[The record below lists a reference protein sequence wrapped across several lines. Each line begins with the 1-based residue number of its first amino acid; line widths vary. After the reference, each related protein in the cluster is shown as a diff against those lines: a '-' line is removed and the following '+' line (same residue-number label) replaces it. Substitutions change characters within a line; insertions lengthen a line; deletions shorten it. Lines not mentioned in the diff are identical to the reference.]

1 MQMRSELGRV
11 RGLGAARD
19 GVGHWWRQRV
29 TAVALVPLSLWFVGM
44 VIGLKDAD
52 YETVRAFFRA
62 PGHATAMILVVSVA
76 LYHALLGVRVVI
88 EDYVHHETGKL
99 AGLVLVQLMTVLL
112 VLFAVVAVFAIAYG
126 G

>member
-1 MQMRSELGRV
+1 MRSELGRV
-11 RGLGAARD
+11 RGLGAARE

-29 TAVALVPLSLWFVGM
+29 TAAALVPLMVWFVGM
-44 VIGLKDAD
+44 VISLKGAD
-52 YETVRAFFRA
+52 HETVRAFFKA
-62 PGHATAMILVVSVA
+62 PGHATAMVLVVGVA

-99 AGLVLVQLMTVLL
+99 VGLVLVQMMTVLL
-112 VLFAVVAVFAIAYG
+112 VLFAVVAVLAIAYG